1 MKRLLLIIPLALICL
16 AAVIWSQHRPQPF
29 FISGFVES
37 HQIRVG
43 SRVGGR
49 VQAVHVVE
57 GQDVKTGQA
66 LLELEPYDLDER
78 LAQARAT
85 VAAQQ
90 AILDKFRIGA
100 RVEEIDQ
107 ARAARD
113 RAQAVLDAR
122 LAGPRPLEIKIQE
135 AKVAQA
141 KAELVKAQQDFDRVS
156 QLAKQGRAA
165 EDELNTAT
173 RGLAVAQATH
183 DAAARQLDLLREG
196 TRPEEI
202 AEARAQLAQATA
214 SLALLE
220 AGSRTEDIAQAA
232 ATLASAE
239 AAVEVIE
246 RQVAELTVTAPVDST
261 VEAVDLRPGDL
272 IAPSAP
278 VISLADPSE
287 LWVRAYLP
295 ENRLSVQLGQTV
307 TVRVDSFPQRTFAAH
322 VTYISR
328 SAEFTP
334 TNVQTPE
341 ERSKQVFRIKV
352 VLDEGRAVLRAGMAA
367 DVYLESR
374 P

>member
-29 FISGFVES
+29 FVSGFVES

-49 VQAVHVVE
+49 VHAVHVAE
-57 GQDVKTGQA
+57 GQHVTAGES
-66 LLELEPYDLDER
+66 LLELEPYDLRER
-78 LAQARAT
+78 LAQARAML
-85 VAAQQ
+85 AAQQ
-90 AILDKFRIGA
+90 AVLDKLHAGA

-113 RAQAVLDAR
+113 RAQATLAAR
-122 LAGPRPLEIKIQE
+122 IAGPRPLEIKVQE

-141 KAELVKAQQDFDRVS
+141 KAELVKAQQDYDRVTK
-156 QLAKQGRAA
+156 LAEQGRAA
-165 EDELNTAT
+165 EDELNAVT

-202 AEARAQLAQATA
+202 AEARAQLAQAQA

-220 AGSRTEDIAQAA
+220 AGARKEDIAQAE
-232 ATLASAE
+232 ATLGSTQ
-239 AAVEVIE
+239 AAVAVIE
-246 RQVAELTVTAPVDST
+246 RQVAELIVTAPVDST

-272 IAPSAP
+272 IAPNAP
-278 VISLADPSE
+278 VVSLADPAE

-307 TVRVDSFPQRTFAAH
+307 AVRVDSFPQRRFAAH

-328 SAEFTP
+328 AAEFTP
-334 TNVQTPE
+334 TNVQTAE

-352 VLDEGRAVLRAGMAA
+352 VLDEGRDILRAGMAA